1 MGNYNE
7 IAGMKYVNST
17 AREPSGLTS
26 DLQFFH
32 YFGRLYVYS
41 KTNPG
46 ERFNSIEI
54 GTNGS
59 LVNISGNNIVIDNLH
74 FRYHGGHVIGTGNR
88 KNITCKNSIFAY
100 TGGSIL
106 SGDTRYGNAFE
117 SYGGCDGWY
126 AYNNWM
132 YQIYDTGVTHQ
143 YTPTTGECIQKNVEY
158 IGNVIE
164 YCHWGIEYYNHDST
178 DGSKRLVENVQMYNN
193 IVRMTAYGWGSRG
206 RAGGATAFCSAGIT
220 ENTSNFVARRNIID
234 RSQGRVMMIES
245 PGDKYLTLE
254 QNILVQ
260 KNGGTLGRF
269 HSGSHTADKLV
280 AQKIADHTVEELPIV
295 ILNDD
300 VAIVDNIKA
309 PTR

>member
-1 MGNYNE
+1 
-7 IAGMKYVNST
+7 
-17 AREPSGLTS
+17 
-26 DLQFFH
+26 
-32 YFGRLYVYS
+32 
-41 KTNPG
+41 
-46 ERFNSIEI
+46 
-54 GTNGS
+54 
-59 LVNISGNNIVIDNLH
+59 
-74 FRYHGGHVIGTGNR
+74 
-88 KNITCKNSIFAY
+88 
-100 TGGSIL
+100 
-106 SGDTRYGNAFE
+106 
-117 SYGGCDGWY
+117 
-126 AYNNWM
+126 
-132 YQIYDTGVTHQ
+132 
-143 YTPTTGECIQKNVEY
+143 
-158 IGNVIE
+158 
-164 YCHWGIEYYNHDST
+164 
-178 DGSKRLVENVQMYNN
+178 MYNN

-260 KNGGTLGRF
+260 KNGGTLGGF